1 MNDESDPR
9 VEILGVDQR
18 EAAVSLWEEAGLT
31 RPWNDPRR
39 DFNRAVS
46 STSAEVIGLVDH
58 HGLVATAMVGYD
70 GHRGWVYYVAVEE
83 RSRGLGLGTRV
94 MAAAEDWLRRV
105 GAPKVQLMVR
115 SGNGDASDFYRH
127 LGYEDAGVTVLGR
140 WLDR

>member
-1 MNDESDPR
+1 
-9 VEILGVDQR
+9 
-18 EAAVSLWEEAGLT
+18 
-31 RPWNDPRR
+31 RR
-39 DFNRAVS
+39 DFDRAVS
-46 STSAEVIGLVDH
+46 STSAEVIGLVDR

-83 RSRGLGLGTRV
+83 RSRGLGVGTRV

-105 GAPKVQLMVR
+105 GAPKAQLMVR

-127 LGYEDAGVTVLGR
+127 LGYEDAEVTVLGR